1 MKSDISVIMSFC
13 LKTLETLNFRNHTQV
28 TVNFNKRLNFIVGE
42 NASGKTTLLNA
53 IYYLSFTKG
62 FMGYYDQD
70 NVRSGTDFFMIKGE
84 YSLNGSDETLF
95 CGLKKE
101 GKKQFMRNGNEYE
114 RFYEHIGV
122 FPLVIVSPYD
132 SELILAGSEERRRF
146 TDSIISQIDRPYLE
160 VLLGYSR
167 ILKQRNALLKNIID
181 TGRND
186 DETLEIYNSQLSEMG
201 KSIYQKRRTFIAAF
215 KPLFSKIYKHLSSA
229 NETVDIEYESHLHES
244 DFETLLAST
253 RQRDLAS
260 GHTSVGVHRD
270 DLKFSIN
277 NLTAKQAGSQGQQ
290 KTFLLA
296 LRLAQYAYIKEIV
309 KTPPLLLLDDIFDK
323 LDDKRVALLLEEVLK
338 PQYGQIF
345 ITHTNLYI
353 LEWVLG
359 NVKTDYTVI
368 KLKEGGLDEQQ

>member
-1 MKSDISVIMSFC
+1 MSFC

-215 KPLFSKIYKHLSSA
+215 KPLFSKIYNHLSSA
-229 NETVDIEYESHLHES
+229 HETVDIEYESHLHES